1 MKQILIL
8 IQLEKEFLKKYGCT
22 ENYEKNYI
30 ENEGQNKNEIINNIY
45 NHTNSWEWKFG
56 ETPEFTNSL
65 QHKFDFGLLDLS
77 VKVEKGVIVEA
88 VFYSDTL
95 YSEFIDILNNYLKS
109 SGIRYTYDLTGL
121 SELRRDLSIILKNNE
136 DYHRFNEKMWDE
148 FIHLI

>member
-1 MKQILIL
+1 MTL

-30 ENEGQNKNEIINNIY
+30 ENEGENTNEIIKNIY
-45 NHTNSWEWKFG
+45 NHTNSWAWKYG

-77 VKVEKGVIVEA
+77 VKVEKGIIVEA

-95 YSEFIDILNNYLKS
+95 YSEFIDILNNHLKS
-109 SGIRYTYDLTGL
+109 SGIRYTYDKNGL
-121 SELRRDLSIILKNNE
+121 SELRRDLRILLKNNE
-136 DYHRFNEKMWDE
+136 DYLRFSEKMCDE